1 MNTHKHTKT
10 PQLKPTWSTGIYT
23 GDGVI
28 AEPKAYA
35 IAYANNTSDRRLLT
49 PAYATVELA
58 LTYLYTQVDEWHDA
72 VIKTVAHTAQTR
84 HSL

>member
-10 PQLKPTWSTGIYT
+10 PQLSPDWHTGIYT

-35 IAYANNTSDRRLLT
+35 IAYANDTSDRRLLT

-58 LTYLYTQVDEWHDA
+58 LTYLYTCVDEWHDA
-72 VIKTVAHTAQTR
+72 VIKRVAHTAQTR

>member
-10 PQLKPTWSTGIYT
+10 PQLQPTWSTGIYT

-35 IAYANNTSDRRLLT
+35 VAYSNTHSDRRLLT
-49 PAYATVELA
+49 PAYITVEMA
-58 LTYLYTQVDEWHDA
+58 LTYLYTQVNSWHTA
-72 VIKTVAHTAQTR
+72 VVKTVAHTTQTR

>member
-1 MNTHKHTKT
+1 MMSHKT

-49 PAYATVELA
+49 PAYATPAYHVHYFFREPLC
-58 LTYLYTQVDEWHDA
+58 
-72 VIKTVAHTAQTR
+72 
-84 HSL
+84 

>member
-10 PQLKPTWSTGIYT
+10 PQLSPDWHTGIYT

-49 PAYATVELA
+49 PAYTTVELA

-72 VIKTVAHTAQTR
+72 VINRVAHTAQTR
-84 HSL
+84 HTR